1 MKKIERVCL
10 KLSNE
15 TYNKINRCEDLKEV
29 ITGTLSNGD
38 DYEVVIFSDNTIDY
52 YEIKINTEHLSI
64 LKKGDFN
71 SLNFN
76 VIKLVEYNDNQVLFV
91 FQFEENKLPLST
103 KLSVSKLKT
112 DMILNDKLDLNYLKA
127 IAINHS
133 FEIEEELGEVLFLY
147 LYLKT
152 LNVSY
157 YNGELRDEDF
167 QITEVEE
174 YMKEKF
180 DYYGHNYETI
190 KKYYKSFSN
199 KYLKKMIQL
208 SMPMLYLNEVE
219 EVEKE
224 ELKIIYNGFQEIE
237 IKKKY

>member
-15 TYNKINRCEDLKEV
+15 TYNKINHCEDLKEV

-180 DYYGHNYETI
+180 DYYGYNYETI

>member
-15 TYNKINRCEDLKEV
+15 TYNKINHCEDLKEV

-167 QITEVEE
+167 QITEV
-174 YMKEKF
+174 
-180 DYYGHNYETI
+180 
-190 KKYYKSFSN
+190 
-199 KYLKKMIQL
+199 
-208 SMPMLYLNEVE
+208 
-219 EVEKE
+219 
-224 ELKIIYNGFQEIE
+224 
-237 IKKKY
+237 